1 MKKLFVRTVTGM
13 VYVAVIV
20 LAMTLH
26 PYAYLTLFMLVVGL
40 SLHEFHTLIWHNNGT
55 EASTLYPPKN
65 FSRWLEIAGGI
76 YLFAA
81 SFFYAN
87 GRMSEIIYAPYLLFL
102 IFILIAGL
110 YHKRENPVNRWAMT
124 LFLQFYC
131 AGLFSMLNFV
141 MFDPVDKTYHPYYGL
156 LIFIFIWLNDT
167 GAYIVGT
174 AFGKHRLFPRVS
186 PMKSWEGF
194 AGGLVIAWIA
204 ALALA
209 GSYPEVSWYHWT
221 AFATMIVVFGTWGDL
236 VESLIKRTYGVK
248 DSGILLPGHGGI
260 LDRFDSMMLATPA
273 IWLYLR
279 LFIQS

>member
-81 SFFYAN
+81 SFFYAS

-209 GSYPEVSWYHWT
+209 GSYPEVSWYHWM

-248 DSGILLPGHGGI
+248 DSGTLLPGHGGI

>member
-209 GSYPEVSWYHWT
+209 GSYPEVSWYHWM

-248 DSGILLPGHGGI
+248 DSGTLLPGHGGI

>member
-81 SFFYAN
+81 SFFYAS

-110 YHKRENPVNRWAMT
+110 YHKRENPVNWWAMT

>member
-26 PYAYLTLFMLVVGL
+26 PYAYLALFMLVAGL
-40 SLHEFHTLIWHNNGT
+40 SLHEFHTLIRHNNGT
-55 EASTLYPPKN
+55 EASTLHPPKN

-81 SFFYAN
+81 SFFYAS

-124 LFLQFYC
+124 LFLRFYC

-248 DSGILLPGHGGI
+248 DSGTLLPGHGGI

>member
-1 MKKLFVRTVTGM
+1 MKKLFVRTVTGI

-26 PYAYLTLFMLVVGL
+26 PYAFLALFMLVAGL
-40 SLHEFHTLIWHNNGT
+40 SLHEFHTLIRHNNGT
-55 EASTLYPPKN
+55 EASARHPEKS

-81 SFFYAN
+81 SFFYAS
-87 GRMSEIIYAPYLLFL
+87 GKISEIIYAPYLLFL

-110 YHKRENPVNRWAMT
+110 YHKKENPVNRWAMT
-124 LFLQFYC
+124 LFSQFYC

>member
-81 SFFYAN
+81 SFFYAS

>member
-81 SFFYAN
+81 SFFYAS

-209 GSYPEVSWYHWT
+209 GSYPEVSWYHWM

-248 DSGILLPGHGGI
+248 DSGTLLPGHGGI

-279 LFIQS
+279 LFMQS

>member
-1 MKKLFVRTVTGM
+1 M

-55 EASTLYPPKN
+55 EASTLHPPKN

-76 YLFAA
+76 YLFAS
-81 SFFYAN
+81 SFFYAS

>member
-55 EASTLYPPKN
+55 EAYTLHPPKN

-174 AFGKHRLFPRVS
+174 AFGKRRLFPRVS

-209 GSYPEVSWYHWT
+209 GSYPEVSWYHWM

>member
-248 DSGILLPGHGGI
+248 DSGTLLPGHGGI